1 MSKQVPKE
9 TFNSPEHQA
18 WLKIRKEQDPLNPQ
32 PIQDDMGVDKDG
44 RIVTSEMLEYQGR
57 RN

>member
-44 RIVTSEMLEYQGR
+44 RIVGEIE
-57 RN
+57 